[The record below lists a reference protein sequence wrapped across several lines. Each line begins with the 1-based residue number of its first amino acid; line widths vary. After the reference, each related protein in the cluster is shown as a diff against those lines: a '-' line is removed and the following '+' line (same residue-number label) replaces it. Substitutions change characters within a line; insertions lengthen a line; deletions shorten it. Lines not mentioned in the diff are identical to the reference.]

1 MKLLVILMLC
11 ASMLFSCSSM
21 GTVGGGKNAKKSK
34 STSGSTVQKSSKD
47 NRSQTDEPKPVFKR
61 FSDTTIVFLGE
72 YISPK
77 SETKSNTAISS
88 ELERAIAQFESGE
101 TAKAC
106 QEISKILTNLSKD
119 SEDYPEAFFYASEC
133 YIAKNKFEPSKKIL
147 LELISRKDIDGPLT
161 ERIYVRLG
169 QIYCV
174 EGDKDEAQKYFKRL
188 KIEYPKSQY
197 FSVANCSVVEK

>member
-1 MKLLVILMLC
+1 MKLLVMLMLI
-11 ASMLFSCSSM
+11 ASILFSCSSM
-21 GTVGGGKNAKKSK
+21 GTVGGGKSAKKSK
-34 STSGSTVQKSSKD
+34 SSSGKVSQKDGKNNVSSA
-47 NRSQTDEPKPVFKR
+47 DESKPIFKR
-61 FSDTTIVFLGE
+61 FSDTTFIYLGE
-72 YISPK
+72 YIVPK
-77 SETKSNTAISS
+77 NDNKETSTIST
-88 ELERAIAQFESGE
+88 ELERAIEQFESGE

-147 LELISRKDIDGPLT
+147 LELLGRKDVDDPLM
-161 ERIYVRLG
+161 ERLYVRLG

-174 EGDKDEAQKYFKRL
+174 EGDKDEAMKYFKRL

-197 FSVANCSVVEK
+197 ISVANCSVVEK